1 MMEGTNAV
9 GERCDVPK
17 PVLGIQH
24 DCRKALAGDG
34 FRDDRGAKHAPGA
47 KDRFARAQTPGEGK
61 CRHVSRSF

>member
-1 MMEGTNAV
+1 MVECANA
-9 GERCDVPK
+9 GDQRCDVPK
-17 PVLGIQH
+17 PMLCIEY